1 MNYQHLFYFF
11 TVAKQGGVSAA
22 ARALDLAPSTLS
34 AQIRLLEASMGT
46 PLFERKGRAMI
57 LTDAGRVAY
66 GYAENIFSLGDEL
79 RSKLKSNSV
88 APPPSAPGP

>member
-1 MNYQHLFYFF
+1 
-11 TVAKQGGVSAA
+11 
-22 ARALDLAPSTLS
+22 
-34 AQIRLLEASMGT
+34 MGT

-57 LTDAGRVAY
+57 LTDSGRVAY

-88 APPPSAPGP
+88 AQPPSAP

>member
-34 AQIRLLEASMGT
+34 AQIRLLETSMA
-46 PLFERKGRAMI
+46 RSSSSAKG
-57 LTDAGRVAY
+57 
-66 GYAENIFSLGDEL
+66 
-79 RSKLKSNSV
+79 
-88 APPPSAPGP
+88 AP

>member
-34 AQIRLLEASMGT
+34 AQIRLLETSMGT

-57 LTDAGRVAY
+57 LTDSGRVAY

-79 RSKLKSNSV
+79 RSKLQSNSV